1 MKRFF
6 TNLMALAVVFSLST
20 ATLNAQKVLSLA
32 DPATIDKVIED
43 NAKDGW
49 DLTWSTE
56 LYNLLGN
63 TSGQEMQWGMY
74 NRFTPEDLETL
85 GAVNTTLTKIKCY
98 PYNHSTAPTQMTGLK
113 VVVYTGGS
121 YEGNTIDPGT
131 LIVDQEYEWDN
142 VFETKTID
150 LEEPVFIDGTQEIWI
165 GAVYTFTSGYPAV
178 ADDGTNYQEKKG
190 DIISMTSN
198 GQTEWSQTKD
208 CLSSG
213 EWPYNW
219 YVFGYIEDGGTP
231 PDPPTPGENEVLV
244 EGFDSGS
251 LPAGWT
257 LVDADGDGYNWQ
269 AGSTATGGEPYEGAD
284 YFTSASYINDLGPLT
299 PDNWLITPAVAV
311 EGGSIKYYVA
321 AQDAAY
327 AYEHYGV
334 YYSTNG
340 TDPSSFEL
348 LFEETMVAKG
358 AGTKVSGENATRN
371 GASKAQGTWYERIID
386 LTGVSGSEVYFA
398 FRHFDCT
405 DAYFLNLDE
414 VTITTG
420 GETPPTPP
428 AGDALINADFEI
440 GSAGAKVAQT
450 YIEAGYD
457 FFTTF
462 SELPGGAEDPI
473 FTKDQAYEGELA
485 VELTYGNDFIALLGD
500 KTAGH
505 YAIDFQMYVPTGKAG
520 YFNLLHLFNGTSSEW
535 ACEIYINSSDNGTAM
550 LIGGE
555 TLDFNFPLGQWNA
568 VHFDIDLDN
577 DAASMSI
584 NDEVI
589 HEWQFSLNAS
599 KGLRQL
605 AALNIYPPEA
615 NVSLAYVDNLVYS
628 DLNAGGA
635 IFETDFEDLSE
646 GDYLAASY
654 PEFWDTWSS
663 APGTAEDAVISK
675 EYAASG
681 SLSSKFVY
689 GSDVVFLAGDKTA
702 GSYTI
707 KFNILVP
714 QGKDGY
720 FNLLHVFA
728 GTSSEHACEIYLNS
742 STEGTAFKAAGINT
756 SFDFPLGTWNA
767 IQFDIDLDNDHA
779 IFMVNDKVIQEW
791 QFSINASKGLRQLA
805 AVDFFPPTS
814 NAVSLFYMDDF
825 QYIGSGAQTAPVMNV
840 DVTALNFEVEK
851 GDTDSEEVT
860 VSNTGTSIGDYVAW
874 VEYETEAKGG
884 DEHFILS
891 YCGEYNSGVGFTTG
905 TPVIEVASRFPF
917 DYYSTFLGTNINQV
931 SYYCGDYELVNNTLT
946 LRVYGQGTATT
957 PGELL
962 AEKTLSNYQVNYWNT
977 VTFDAPIALDGGDIW
992 VAAEFQ
998 QTEGSYPISFDGGTA
1013 PYNAN
1018 GDFYRTNGGGWSN
1031 FANAEYGNICIR
1043 GFAEGTPVPSW
1054 VYLSGE
1060 TAASL
1065 MAGAEESFNVMIDA
1079 SSIEEGNYNATLVI
1093 RTNDEN
1099 NPLFEIPIT
1108 LNCTDVDGIVDVEG
1122 SFRMYPNP
1130 ATDVITIEAE
1140 STINN
1145 IYVYNEIGQL
1155 VFNANG
1161 NGNVAN
1167 ISVNNLSSGI
1177 YFVRI
1182 DTANGINVSKLIVK

>member
-208 CLSSG
+208 CLASG

-219 YVFGYIEDGGTP
+219 YVFGYIEDGG
-231 PDPPTPGENEVLV
+231 
-244 EGFDSGS
+244 
-251 LPAGWT
+251 
-257 LVDADGDGYNWQ
+257 
-269 AGSTATGGEPYEGAD
+269 
-284 YFTSASYINDLGPLT
+284 
-299 PDNWLITPAVAV
+299 
-311 EGGSIKYYVA
+311 
-321 AQDAAY
+321 
-327 AYEHYGV
+327 
-334 YYSTNG
+334 
-340 TDPSSFEL
+340 
-348 LFEETMVAKG
+348 
-358 AGTKVSGENATRN
+358 
-371 GASKAQGTWYERIID
+371 
-386 LTGVSGSEVYFA
+386 
-398 FRHFDCT
+398 
-405 DAYFLNLDE
+405 
-414 VTITTG
+414 
-420 GETPPTPP
+420 TPPTPP

-584 NDEVI
+584 NDKVI

-635 IFETDFEDLSE
+635 IFETDFEDLSN

-767 IQFDIDLDNDHA
+767 IQFDIDLDNDNA

-931 SYYCGDYELVNNTLT
+931 SYYCGDYELINNTLT

-1065 MAGAEESFNVMIDA
+1065 MAGTEESFNVMIDA

-1093 RTNDEN
+1093 KTNDEN